1 MKKVLINTRIF
12 AIALAVTFTTAFNS
26 PALAIDEKKPIPVE
40 MKFVGNVENQPVFEL
55 IFTGTEENEFMIVV
69 RDEFNYE
76 LYRDNIKA
84 GHVTKKFL
92 LNTEELGDAAI
103 QFEITDKKSNETV
116 IFEVNKKQS
125 FIEVAVISKRN

>member
-26 PALAIDEKKPIPVE
+26 PAFAIDEKKPIPVE

-125 FIEVAVISKRN
+125 FIEDVVISKRN

>member
-125 FIEVAVISKRN
+125 FIEDVVISKRN

>member
-12 AIALAVTFTTAFNS
+12 AIALAVTFTTAFSS
-26 PALAIDEKKPIPVE
+26 PVWAIDEKKAIPVE
-40 MKFVGNVENQPVFEL
+40 MKFIGNIENQPVFQLTFNNIEETE
-55 IFTGTEENEFMIVV
+55 FTIVV
-69 RDEFNYE
+69 RDEFNYV

-84 GHVTKKFL
+84 GHITRKFR

-103 QFEITDKKSNETV
+103 QFEITDRETKETV

-125 FIEVAVISKRN
+125 LIEDVVITKRN

>member
-1 MKKVLINTRIF
+1 MKKALINTRIF

-125 FIEVAVISKRN
+125 FIEDVVISKRN

>member
-12 AIALAVTFTTAFNS
+12 AIALAVTFTTAFSS
-26 PALAIDEKKPIPVE
+26 PAFAIDEKKPIPVE
-40 MKFVGNVENQPVFEL
+40 MKFIGNVNNQPVFE
-55 IFTGTEENEFMIVV
+55 ITFSNAEETEFMIVV

-84 GHVTKKFL
+84 GHVTQKFL
-92 LNTEELGDAAI
+92 LNTEELGNAVI

-125 FIEVAVISKRN
+125 FIEDVVISKRN

>member
-40 MKFVGNVENQPVFEL
+40 MKLVGNVENQPVFEL

-84 GHVTKKFL
+84 GHVTQKFL

>member
-40 MKFVGNVENQPVFEL
+40 MKFIGNVENQPVFEL
-55 IFTGTEENEFMIVV
+55 IFTGTEENEFTIVV

-84 GHVTKKFL
+84 GYVTKKFL

-125 FIEVAVISKRN
+125 FIEDVVISKRN

>member
-84 GHVTKKFL
+84 GHVTQKFL

-125 FIEVAVISKRN
+125 FIEDVVISKRN

>member
-40 MKFVGNVENQPVFEL
+40 MKFIGNVENQPVFEL
-55 IFTGTEENEFMIVV
+55 IFTGTEENEFTIVV
-69 RDEFNYE
+69 RDEFKYE

-84 GHVTKKFL
+84 GYVTKKFL

-125 FIEVAVISKRN
+125 FIEDVVISKRN

>member
-40 MKFVGNVENQPVFEL
+40 MKLVGNVENQPVFEL